1 LSEYVK
7 LAFELRAAGKS
18 YAEITKATKGKLYTA
33 AGSWVTFFKN
43 KSYLGIYGK
52 REIQDHHE
60 PLIPS
65 ELWEAVQRVNR
76 SHRLKRGGG
85 YHPRRVGNPSLL
97 TSFTYCLEC
106 GAMMTHSPGGSGRPW
121 KHYLCGMK
129 NRHGN
134 QACNSRR
141 VGAVK
146 AEAKVIEILDTKI
159 LTPAYLA
166 EGIEAA
172 RQRLESSTDI
182 EREITAERRRLEDL
196 EIKIQRLL
204 RTIEK
209 TDSPAAAERLTQR
222 EAEREQ
228 AKANVDG
235 LSLQLAAAQIEI
247 TPAACD
253 VILAAWR
260 EQFHNLQEA
269 DNARDL
275 RAFIMQFIRRIE
287 LGYNQAKIFYT
298 YPMSKNQNY
307 TVESPSLGALFKVH
321 DSLIVVEW
329 S

>member
-1 LSEYVK
+1 
-7 LAFELRAAGKS
+7 
-18 YAEITKATKGKLYTA
+18 
-33 AGSWVTFFKN
+33 
-43 KSYLGIYGK
+43 
-52 REIQDHHE
+52 
-60 PLIPS
+60 
-65 ELWEAVQRVNR
+65 
-76 SHRLKRGGG
+76 
-85 YHPRRVGNPSLL
+85 
-97 TSFTYCLEC
+97 
-106 GAMMTHSPGGSGRPW
+106 
-121 KHYLCGMK
+121 
-129 NRHGN
+129 
-134 QACNSRR
+134 
-141 VGAVK
+141 
-146 AEAKVIEILDTKI
+146 
-159 LTPAYLA
+159 LA

-247 TPAACD
+247 TPAACEI
-253 VILAAWR
+253 ILAAWR

-298 YPMSKNQNY
+298 YPMSENHNY
-307 TVESPSLGALFKVH
+307 TMEMSSLGALFIAR
-321 DSLIVVEW
+321 DSLMVEW